1 MKVALYLHSVP
12 SVASDVLIVVCE
24 RTDQYCASTA
34 PILVC
39 LSTIVRLPPRFVS
52 RNVSGKPPIIAS
64 RYAYSSIH
72 ALMQDTDDGDAV
84 TGQPKINDVLLDT
97 APSIAWSD
105 VGTALRLLRG
115 FSQISVSGFDK
126 VGVAHRLGQAPMRHG
141 MVEHPIKV
149 TLRPRAKPVF
159 SHAARL
165 CAA

>member
-1 MKVALYLHSVP
+1 LCIRH
-12 SVASDVLIVVCE
+12 
-24 RTDQYCASTA
+24 TDRG
-34 PILVC
+34 LC
-39 LSTIVRLPPRFVS
+39 LNDRAPPRFVS
-52 RNVSGKPPIIAS
+52 RNVSGKPSFIAVPS
-64 RYAYSSIH
+64 DHYCEPLHLQVTSSIH

-97 APSIAWSD
+97 APSIVWSD

-115 FSQISVSGFDK
+115 FSQISASGFDK